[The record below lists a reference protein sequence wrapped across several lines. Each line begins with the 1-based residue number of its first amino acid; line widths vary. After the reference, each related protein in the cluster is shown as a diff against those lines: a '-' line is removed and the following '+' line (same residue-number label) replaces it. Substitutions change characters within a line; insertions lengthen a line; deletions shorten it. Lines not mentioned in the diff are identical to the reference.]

1 MSIYYTY
8 IFATEDYKL
17 NKSNQNPLCH
27 SNSSPNLHVLCLQDV
42 GALLCQLFL
51 VDSTSSTSS
60 SNVVSSP
67 LESLLIE

>member
-27 SNSSPNLHVLCLQDV
+27 SNSSPNLHVLCLQTSKLGDV
-42 GALLCQLFL
+42 IHILAILTARQPRTWVGFK
-51 VDSTSSTSS
+51 
-60 SNVVSSP
+60 
-67 LESLLIE
+67 